1 MEQRK
6 RLSAKEKMIV
16 LRELL
21 ENKVQIG
28 ELSEK
33 YNIHP
38 NVIYNWKK
46 TLFEKGKTLFEPTY
60 RTGRDKREK
69 INSKTEEK
77 IARLESKLTDRNDLI
92 SEILGDNIRL
102 KKSLSGDE

>member
-1 MEQRK
+1 MEHRK
-6 RLSAKEKMIV
+6 RMSSKEKMMI

-46 TLFEKGKTLFEPTY
+46 ILFERGEMLFEE
-60 RTGRDKREK
+60 KREK
-69 INSKTEEK
+69 NNDKSEEK
-77 IARLESKLTDRNDLI
+77 ISRLQSKLNDRNSLI
-92 SEILGDNIRL
+92 SEILEDNIRL
-102 KKSLSGDE
+102 KKTLNGED

>member
-1 MEQRK
+1 MEHRK
-6 RLSAKEKMIV
+6 RFSSKEKMMI

-33 YNIHP
+33 YHIHP

-46 TLFEKGKTLFEPTY
+46 ILFEKVENPFD
-60 RTGRDKREK
+60 DKREK
-69 INSKTEEK
+69 TNNKSEEK
-77 IARLESKLTDRNDLI
+77 ITRLESKLKDRNSLI
-92 SEILGDNIRL
+92 SEILEDNIRI
-102 KKSLSGDE
+102 KKTLNGDD

>member
-1 MEQRK
+1 MEHRK
-6 RLSAKEKMIV
+6 RFSSKEKMMI

-33 YNIHP
+33 YHIHP

-46 TLFEKGKTLFEPTY
+46 ILFEKGENLFD
-60 RTGRDKREK
+60 DKREK
-69 INSKTEEK
+69 TNNKSEEK
-77 IARLESKLTDRNDLI
+77 ITRLESKLKDRNSLI
-92 SEILGDNIRL
+92 SEILEDNIRL
-102 KKSLSGDE
+102 KKTLNGDD

>member
-6 RLSAKEKMIV
+6 RLSAKEKMMI

-28 ELSEK
+28 EISEK
-33 YNIHP
+33 YHIHP

-46 TLFEKGKTLFEPTY
+46 TLFEKGELLFN
-60 RTGRDKREK
+60 DKREK
-69 INSKTEEK
+69 TGNKAEEK
-77 IARLESKLTDRNDLI
+77 ISRLEAKLKVRNDLI
-92 SEILGDNIRL
+92 SEIMEDNIRL
-102 KKSLSGDE
+102 KKNLNGDE

>member
-1 MEQRK
+1 MKQRN
-6 RLSAKEKMIV
+6 RFSAKEKMMI

-33 YNIHP
+33 YHIHP

-46 TLFEKGKTLFEPTY
+46 NLFEKGEKIFD
-60 RTGRDKREK
+60 DKREK
-69 INSKTEEK
+69 SKNKSEEK
-77 IARLESKLTDRNDLI
+77 IARLESKLKDRNSLI
-92 SEILGDNIRL
+92 SEILEDNIRL
-102 KKSLSGDE
+102 KKTLNGDD

>member
-1 MEQRK
+1 MSNAGEQRK
-6 RLSAKEKMIV
+6 RMKAKEKMMI

-33 YNIHP
+33 YGIHP

-46 TLFEKGKTLFEPTY
+46 TLFEKGELLFD
-60 RTGRDKREK
+60 DKRERTS
-69 INSKTEEK
+69 SKSEEK
-77 IARLESKLTDRNDLI
+77 INRLEAKLKDKDSLI
-92 SEILGDNIRL
+92 SELVEDNIRL
-102 KKSLSGDE
+102 KKDINGES

>member
-6 RLSAKEKMIV
+6 RFSSKEKMII

-33 YNIHP
+33 YHIHP

-46 TLFEKGKTLFEPTY
+46 ILFEKGEKLFDDKKEKTNN
-60 RTGRDKREK
+60 K
-69 INSKTEEK
+69 SEEK
-77 IARLESKLTDRNDLI
+77 ITRLESKLKDRNSLI
-92 SEILGDNIRL
+92 SEILEDNIRL
-102 KKSLSGDE
+102 KKTLNGDD

>member
-6 RLSAKEKMIV
+6 RMSAKEKMII

-33 YNIHP
+33 YGIHP

-46 TLFEKGKTLFEPTY
+46 TLFEKGETLFE
-60 RTGRDKREK
+60 DKREK
-69 INSKTEEK
+69 TNNKAEEK
-77 IARLESKLTDRNDLI
+77 ISRLEAKLKDKDSLI
-92 SEILGDNIRL
+92 SEIVEDNIRL
-102 KKSLSGDE
+102 KKNLSGE

>member
-6 RLSAKEKMIV
+6 RMNGKQKMMI

-21 ENKVQIG
+21 DNKIQIG

-46 TLFEKGKTLFEPTY
+46 ILFEKGEILFESAY

-69 INSKTEEK
+69 SNSKSEEK
-77 IARLESKLTDRNDLI
+77 VARLGSKVKDRNDLI

-102 KKSLSGDE
+102 KKSLNGDE

>member
-46 TLFEKGKTLFEPTY
+46 TLFEKGELLFE
-60 RTGRDKREK
+60 DKRDRT
-69 INSKTEEK
+69 NNKTEEK